1 MIKLSRHKPSSNNTR
16 DDSTHG
22 HHHMVNTNIRL
33 TIFFAVEDR
42 KALDHELLISKLP
55 LKIKKVGKPLEH
67 SGMTEIK
74 SITVIQ

>member
-1 MIKLSRHKPSSNNTR
+1 
-16 DDSTHG
+16 
-22 HHHMVNTNIRL
+22 MVNTNIRL
-33 TIFFAVEDR
+33 TVFFAVEDR